1 MSLRRHV
8 LELLARHLIRP
19 LPLRLSFW
27 DGEDYE
33 FSDAPAVTVTLRTP
47 RCARMML
54 TGNLDR
60 LCDAYVSGELWVE
73 GAMRDILRVGFE
85 VAALVDRIPLAAS
98 LMQALAR
105 TAPKMTFRARDAKQ
119 ALQGKDDAPND
130 FYELWLDKYLINSCA
145 YFRDGTEDIDK
156 AQRQKLD
163 HICRKLMLE
172 PQDRV
177 LDIGCGWGALLCWA
191 ALRHQVYGVGV
202 TVSRCQFDR
211 ARGMVSRNGLNAKV
225 DIRLQDYRAI
235 DDAGSFDK
243 IASVG
248 MYEHVGLNDLQAYFN
263 QIAKLLRPGGL
274 MLNQGIYLLNADGR
288 AKGAHADFISRHV
301 FPGGATPTLP
311 AIMQHVSKAGLD
323 IADFEDLRPHYARTV
338 SLWLDRLEKREHEAI
353 ACVGAERYRTWRM
366 ILGSMAYAFD
376 AGWLSAGQI
385 LAYKPASDDVR
396 WRPWTREHQY
406 TDVAPIMTGRLEWV
420 HDQVIHS
427 E

>member
-1 MSLRRHV
+1 MSLRRHI
-8 LELLARHLIRP
+8 LELLARRLIRP

-60 LCDAYVSGELWVE
+60 LCDAYVSGEVSVE
-73 GAMRDILRVGFE
+73 GAMRDILHIGFE
-85 VAALVDRIPLAAS
+85 VAGLIDRIPLASS
-98 LMQALAR
+98 LMQILAR
-105 TAPKMTFRARDAKQ
+105 SSPKRTIRTCDAGH
-119 ALQGKDDAPND
+119 AQGKDDLPND
-130 FYELWLDKYLINSCA
+130 FYELWLDKYLINCCA

-177 LDIGCGWGALLCWA
+177 LDIDCGWGALLCWA

-225 DIRLQDYRAI
+225 DIRLQDYRNL
-235 DDAGSFDK
+235 DEAGSFDK

-248 MYEHVGLNDLQAYFN
+248 MYEHVGLNDLQAYFD

-274 MLNQGIYLLNADGR
+274 ILNQGIYLLNAEGR
-288 AKGAHADFISRHV
+288 AKGANADFINRHV

-311 AIMQHVSKAGLD
+311 AIMQHLSKAGLE

-338 SLWLDRLEKREHEAI
+338 SLWLERLEAREREAI
-353 ACVGAERYRTWRM
+353 ACVGPERYRNWRM
-366 ILGSMAYAFD
+366 ILGGMAYAFD
-376 AGWLSAGQI
+376 GGWLSAGQI
-385 LAYKPASDDVR
+385 LAYKRAHDRHP
-396 WRPWTREHQY
+396 
-406 TDVAPIMTGRLEWV
+406 VAAL
-420 HDQVIHS
+420 DA
-427 E
+427 

>member
-1 MSLRRHV
+1 MSLRRRV
-8 LELLARHLIRP
+8 LELLARRLIRP

-73 GAMRDILRVGFE
+73 GAMRDVIRVGFE
-85 VAALVDRIPLAAS
+85 VTGLVDRIPLASS
-98 LMQALAR
+98 LMQILAR
-105 TAPKMTFRARDAKQ
+105 SVPIRIFRSRDAKL
-119 ALQGKDDAPND
+119 AQGKDDVPND

-145 YFRDGTEDIDK
+145 YFRDGAEDIDK

-163 HICRKLMLE
+163 HICRKLMLKAG
-172 PQDRV
+172 DRV

-225 DIRLQDYRAI
+225 DIRLQDYRNI
-235 DDAGSFDK
+235 DEACFFDK

-248 MYEHVGLNDLQAYFN
+248 MYEHVGLNDLQAYFDHV
-263 QIAKLLRPGGL
+263 AKLLRPGGL
-274 MLNQGIYLLNADGR
+274 ILNQGIYFLNAEGK
-288 AKGAHADFISRHV
+288 AKGANADFINRHV

-311 AIMQHVSKAGLD
+311 AIMQHLSKAGLE

-338 SLWLDRLEKREHEAI
+338 SLWLERLEARNA
-353 ACVGAERYRTWRM
+353 RP
-366 ILGSMAYAFD
+366 S
-376 AGWLSAGQI
+376 
-385 LAYKPASDDVR
+385 PASD
-396 WRPWTREHQY
+396 PS
-406 TDVAPIMTGRLEWV
+406 ATG
-420 HDQVIHS
+420 IGG
-427 E
+427 

>member
-1 MSLRRHV
+1 MSFRRHV
-8 LELLARHLIRP
+8 LELLARRLTRP

-47 RCARMML
+47 RCARMVL

-60 LCDAYVSGELWVE
+60 LCDAYVSGEMAVE
-73 GAMRDILRVGFE
+73 GAMRDILHIGFE
-85 VAALVDRIPLAAS
+85 VAGLIDRIPLASS
-98 LMQALAR
+98 LMQILAR
-105 TAPKMTFRARDAKQ
+105 SSPKQTSGARDAGQVQ
-119 ALQGKDDAPND
+119 ANDDVPND
-130 FYELWLDKYLINSCA
+130 FYELWLDQYLLKSCA

-163 HICRKLMLE
+163 HICRKLMLA
-172 PQDRV
+172 PGDRV

-225 DIRLQDYRAI
+225 DIRLQDYRAF
-235 DDAGSFDK
+235 DDAGAFDK

-248 MYEHVGLNDLQAYFN
+248 MYEHVGRDDLQAYFDR
-263 QIAKLLRPGGL
+263 IARLLRPGGL
-274 MLNQGIYLLNADGR
+274 ILNQGIYLPNPEGR
-288 AKGAHADFISRHV
+288 AKGANADFINRHV

-311 AIMQHVSKAGLD
+311 AIMQHLGKAGLE
-323 IADFEDLRPHYARTV
+323 IVDFEDQRPHYVRTV
-338 SLWLDRLEKREHEAI
+338 SLWLERLEAREREAI
-353 ACVGAERYRTWRM
+353 ACVGVERYRNWRT
-366 ILGSMAYAFD
+366 ILGGMAYAFD

-385 LAYKPASDDVR
+385 IACKPANDGIP
-396 WRPWTREHQY
+396 WRAWTREHQY
-406 TDVAPIMTGRLEWV
+406 SDVAPVLTGRLDWTNPQAACAE
-420 HDQVIHS
+420 
-427 E
+427 

>member
-1 MSLRRHV
+1 
-8 LELLARHLIRP
+8 
-19 LPLRLSFW
+19 LSFW

-33 FSDAPAVTVTLRTP
+33 FSDAPAVTVTLKTP

-54 TGNLDR
+54 TGNVDK
-60 LCDAYVSGELWVE
+60 LCDAYVSGEMSVE
-73 GAMRDILRVGFE
+73 GAMGDILHIGFE
-85 VAALVDRIPLAAS
+85 VTGLIDRLPLASS
-98 LMQALAR
+98 LMQILSR
-105 TAPKMTFRARDAKQ
+105 SSPKLTFRARGARQ
-119 ALQGKDDAPND
+119 VQGNDDVPND

-172 PQDRV
+172 PGDRV

-202 TVSRCQFDR
+202 TVSRSQFDR

-225 DIRLQDYRAI
+225 DIRLQDYRAV
-235 DDAGSFDK
+235 DEAGSFDK

-248 MYEHVGLNDLQAYFN
+248 MDEHVGLNDLQAYFD

-274 MLNQGIYLLNADGR
+274 ILHQGIYLLNAEGR
-288 AKGAHADFISRHV
+288 AKGANADFINRHV

-311 AIMQHVSKAGLD
+311 AIMQHLSKAGLE

-338 SLWLDRLEKREHEAI
+338 SLWIERLEAREREAI
-353 ACVGAERYRTWRM
+353 ACVGPERFRNWRK
-366 ILGSMAYAFD
+366 ILGGMAYAFD

-385 LAYKPASDDVR
+385 IAYKHANDGIPL
-396 WRPWTREHQY
+396 RPWTREHQY
-406 TDVAPIMTGRLEWV
+406 TDVAPILAGRSDWTN
-420 HDQVIHS
+420 DQAAYA